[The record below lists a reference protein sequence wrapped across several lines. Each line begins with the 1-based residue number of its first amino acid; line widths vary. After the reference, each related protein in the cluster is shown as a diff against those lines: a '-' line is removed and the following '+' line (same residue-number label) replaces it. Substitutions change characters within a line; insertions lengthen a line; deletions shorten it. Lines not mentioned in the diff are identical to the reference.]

1 MPQREDSVRLRHML
15 DAAQKAVEFTQHRS
29 RGDLNTDEQLAF
41 SLTHLLE
48 IVGEA
53 AGKVSAESQ
62 KAYPK
67 IPWPQIVGM
76 RNRLIHAYFD
86 IDLDEIWR
94 TVQEDLPP
102 LIAELER
109 LSPNRG

>member
-1 MPQREDSVRLRHML
+1 MPQHEDSVRLRHML
-15 DAAQKAVEFTQHRS
+15 DAARKAAEFIRHRT
-29 RGDLNTDEQLAF
+29 RRDLEKDEQLAL

-48 IVGEA
+48 IIGEA
-53 AGKVSAESQ
+53 AGRVSAENR
-62 KAYPK
+62 KTYPN

-102 LIAELER
+102 LIAELEQII
-109 LSPNRG
+109 SQ